1 MVLLKIS
8 ELTAGTGNVSLEA
21 EVVAV
26 SEPRNIEKYGRT
38 LRVADVTLRDDSG
51 TVTLVLW
58 NENIE
63 KVAEGAK
70 IKIENGY
77 VNTWQD
83 KVQLT
88 LGKFGKLDVV
98 S

>member
-1 MVLLKIS
+1 MKIS
-8 ELTAGTGNVSLEA
+8 ELTPGVGNVTLEA

-26 SEPRNIEKYGRT
+26 GEPREINKYGRT

-51 TVTLVLW
+51 TITLVLW

-63 KVAEGAK
+63 KVSEGVK
-70 IKIENGY
+70 VRIENGY

-83 KVQLT
+83 KTQLT
-88 LGKFGKLDVV
+88 LGKFGKIDVV
-98 S
+98 A